1 MINQN
6 MFTNKLSETMSIIFY
21 SGKLEFALEKKKRM
35 SSPHLRPIKSEFL
48 EVSLNG
54 KAC

>member
-6 MFTNKLSETMSIIFY
+6 MFTNKLSETMSITFY
-21 SGKLEFALEKKKRM
+21 FGELEFTLEKNKRM

-54 KAC
+54 EAC